1 MAYVNRGISKKNL
14 GDLTGACKD
23 ARKAQELGADASEL
37 INEVC
42 GKAVETIDAVAKE
55 GKNTRVDEQ
64 KAPKLGGSN
73 LRHSAFFYIF
83 ILLLAWFLFAALVT
97 ILNNIG

>member
-1 MAYVNRGISKKNL
+1 M

-42 GKAVETIDAVAKE
+42 GKAVEPNDAVAKE

-64 KAPKLGGSN
+64 EVPELGAS
-73 LRHSAFFYIF
+73 FYIIII
-83 ILLLAWFLFAALVT
+83 ILLLIGALVT
-97 ILNNIG
+97 I

>member
-1 MAYVNRGISKKNL
+1 VAYVNRGISKKNL

-64 KAPKLGGSN
+64 KAPKL
-73 LRHSAFFYIF
+73 
-83 ILLLAWFLFAALVT
+83 
-97 ILNNIG
+97 